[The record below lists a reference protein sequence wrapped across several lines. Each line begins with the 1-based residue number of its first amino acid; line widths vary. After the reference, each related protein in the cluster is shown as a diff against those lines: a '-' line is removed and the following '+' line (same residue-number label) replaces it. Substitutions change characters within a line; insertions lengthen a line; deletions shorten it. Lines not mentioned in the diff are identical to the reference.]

1 MKKMPS
7 EQSDLP
13 PPITLTTDFGL
24 SDSYVAQIRGVI
36 IGINP
41 RARIVDISHGVLPQQ
56 ILQATFI
63 TQAAWPCFPSG
74 AVHLAVVDPGVG
86 SDRLPIVLYTQ
97 QGVFVGPDNG
107 LLSAALPDDVRPDE
121 PRRIPLPDDACAFE
135 ISNRRYIREQVSNTF
150 HGRDV
155 FAPAAAYLALG
166 VAPEELGVP
175 VHEVMALPPIQAV
188 EQADGTFEAKV
199 VHIDHFG
206 NVVSDIRSGDLPD
219 GGFCVEA
226 GERSMRGPFS
236 TYAELDGLGALV
248 GSSGYLEIAVPNGS
262 AARLLDVQI
271 GAPVRLRPDG

>member
-1 MKKMPS
+1 MSS

-13 PPITLTTDFGL
+13 PTITLTTDFGL
-24 SDSYVAQIRGVI
+24 SDSYVAQVKGVI

-41 RARIVDISHGVLPQQ
+41 RARIVDISHDVLPQQ
-56 ILQATFI
+56 IVQATYL
-63 TQAAWPCFPSG
+63 TQAAWPYFPPG

-86 SDRLPIVLYTQ
+86 SERRPIVLHTR

-107 LLSAALPDDVRPDE
+107 VLSAALPDGVRPDE
-121 PRRIPLPDDACAFE
+121 PRRISLPDHASAFE
-135 ISNRRYIREQVSNTF
+135 ISNARYMLERVSKTF

-166 VAPEELGVP
+166 VAPDELGAP
-175 VHEVMALPPIQAV
+175 VHEVMALPLIQAA
-188 EQADGTFEAKV
+188 EQADGTFEANV
-199 VHIDHFG
+199 VHIDRFG
-206 NVVSDIRSGDLPD
+206 NVISDIRSRDLPD
-219 GGFCVEA
+219 GGFCLEV

-262 AARLLDVQI
+262 AALLLDVKI
-271 GAPVRLRPDG
+271 GAPVRLQPDD